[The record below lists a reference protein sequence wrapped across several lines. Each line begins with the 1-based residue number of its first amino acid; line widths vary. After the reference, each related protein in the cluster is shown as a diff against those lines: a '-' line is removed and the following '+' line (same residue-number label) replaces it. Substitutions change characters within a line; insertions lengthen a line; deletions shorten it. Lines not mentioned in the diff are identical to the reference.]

1 MSENQDKHQTVKSEK
16 VQKSHKFDIIA
27 LILCFVAAFSVW
39 LFVMNSDKAVS
50 EKKIVV
56 TVNVEEQINKWTE
69 YDIISQ
75 SDGTDYTHVNVE
87 LTISGTPKA
96 LEKYDSEDFEIKVK
110 DLDKIKS
117 VGVRTLQFDDPDMP
131 GNDIELVQMTPG
143 YLGSVFIDVVDR
155 SEVPLYAGFIGSV
168 EDGIKIDENSL
179 KPIEKDGLTNE
190 YKTLEKINIRGPQSI
205 IDTVGSV
212 KVIVDVTGLQKSA
225 TSKAKTFEFYDKSG
239 LLIDNN
245 YNYIKVET
253 AEVEVQVRINYENK
267 NVPINVVV
275 QANDKDK
282 YKYDYTISYVDGG
295 DSASIPLTGN
305 SANFPEFLKYTV
317 DAEANMPYTVT
328 LGIPELQQLIIDNS
342 LPKDIALGSNA
353 VAIVITV
360 TKSEITPELPESG
373 GGTNSETLSDP
384 SGEQVTA

>member
-1 MSENQDKHQTVKSEK
+1 
-16 VQKSHKFDIIA
+16 
-27 LILCFVAAFSVW
+27 LI
-39 LFVMNSDKAVS
+39 
-50 EKKIVV
+50 
-56 TVNVEEQINKWTE
+56 
-69 YDIISQ
+69 
-75 SDGTDYTHVNVE
+75 
-87 LTISGTPKA
+87 
-96 LEKYDSEDFEIKVK
+96 
-110 DLDKIKS
+110 
-117 VGVRTLQFDDPDMP
+117 
-131 GNDIELVQMTPG
+131 
-143 YLGSVFIDVVDR
+143 
-155 SEVPLYAGFIGSV
+155 
-168 EDGIKIDENSL
+168 
-179 KPIEKDGLTNE
+179 
-190 YKTLEKINIRGPQSI
+190 
-205 IDTVGSV
+205 
-212 KVIVDVTGLQKSA
+212 
-225 TSKAKTFEFYDKSG
+225 
-239 LLIDNN
+239 IDNN

-253 AEVEVQVRINYENK
+253 AEVEVQVTVNYENK

-360 TKSEITPELPESG
+360 TKSEITPELPENG